1 MHSFAHHTARHRPWK
16 TLAIHQAR
24 CWQRGRWPQAKMH
37 INIKHRRRAMTPST
51 RTVKANKRRTE
62 GRTEKKNSGLKTFLE
77 LYSCVCVECGFLA
90 WQTLRDP
97 FTERVGGMYSILIY
111 SPPFVIFIKTDGQY
125 TDKKM
130 HTWDNFT
137 IYACLSKL
145 QRSLPAIAAFLLAVL
160 YLIAGLLSHD
170 QRFQNNGRLS
180 SETVRNGS
188 VQWPFT
194 PWRMNCC
201 WGWGRPRS
209 LWPSTDSRSVNLLVA
224 PSSRRLSFQRKEEQ
238 LIRSRVECFH
248 PPRLTLVNPS
258 HMFKGKSAA
267 LLSVRIRWWWL
278 HLL

>member
-1 MHSFAHHTARHRPWK
+1 MHSFAHRTARHRPSK

-62 GRTEKKNSGLKTFLE
+62 GRTEKNNSGSKTFLE

-90 WQTLRDP
+90 WQTLRDS

-111 SPPFVIFIKTDGQY
+111 SPPIVKLFVIFIKTDGQY

-137 IYACLSKL
+137 TYACLSKL

-170 QRFQNNGRLS
+170 QGFQNNGRLP

-188 VQWPFT
+188 VQWPL
-194 PWRMNCC
+194 RLD
-201 WGWGRPRS
+201 GWI
-209 LWPSTDSRSVNLLVA
+209 VA
-224 PSSRRLSFQRKEEQ
+224 EAEGGLALSGLQQTR
-238 LIRSRVECFH
+238 
-248 PPRLTLVNPS
+248 
-258 HMFKGKSAA
+258 GA
-267 LLSVRIRWWWL
+267 
-278 HLL
+278 